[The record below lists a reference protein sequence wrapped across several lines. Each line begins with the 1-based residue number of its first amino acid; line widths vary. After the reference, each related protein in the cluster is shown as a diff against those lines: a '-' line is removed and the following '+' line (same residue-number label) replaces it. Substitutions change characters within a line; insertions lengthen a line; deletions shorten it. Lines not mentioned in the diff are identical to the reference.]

1 MMVYPL
7 HVQFVAMKFVP
18 KLLIVEMVNMVETT
32 LVLCF
37 ETQISRYIVPVVV
50 LDFQAMEPTVQ
61 YDLQTV
67 VFFSQPTMGVE
78 LL

>member
-7 HVQFVAMKFVP
+7 HVQFVVMKFVP

-50 LDFQAMEPTVQ
+50 LDFQAMELTVQ